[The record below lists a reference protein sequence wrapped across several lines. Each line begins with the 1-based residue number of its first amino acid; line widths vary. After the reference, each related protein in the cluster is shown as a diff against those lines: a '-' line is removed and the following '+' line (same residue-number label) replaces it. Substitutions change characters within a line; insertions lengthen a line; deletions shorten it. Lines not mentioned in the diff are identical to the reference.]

1 MAFWNWEPGLN
12 TGIDVIDAQHQRI
25 VDYVNQLDEIGV
37 ENTDRAKLGEIL
49 DSLIDYTYS
58 HFAFEEGLMEQA
70 NYKYLKAHIKIH
82 DSFRQRV
89 EGLRHRFELGEDVSL
104 ILKSELKIWLVNHI
118 KVDDK
123 FYVPSVENN
132 VNPGWIAKTLKLIF
146 G

>member
-1 MAFWNWEPGLN
+1 MAFWNWESGLN

-25 VDYVNQLDEIGV
+25 VDFVNQLDELG
-37 ENTDRAKLGEIL
+37 ENADRVKIGEIL

-70 NYKYLKAHIKIH
+70 DYKYLKAHVKIH

-89 EGLRHRFELGEDVSL
+89 EGLRYRFETGENISV
-104 ILKSELKIWLVNHI
+104 ILKAELKVWLINHI

-123 FYVPSVENN
+123 FYVASVKSN
-132 VNPGWIAKTLKLIF
+132 VNPGWVTKTLKLIF